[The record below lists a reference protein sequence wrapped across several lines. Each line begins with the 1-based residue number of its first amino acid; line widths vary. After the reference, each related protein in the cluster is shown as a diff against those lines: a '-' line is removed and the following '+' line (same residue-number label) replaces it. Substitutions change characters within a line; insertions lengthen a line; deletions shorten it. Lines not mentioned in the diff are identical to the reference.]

1 MGKRRLIDVEL
12 VAKVEEKACGLAR
25 ETAGAGEGKVGCDQ
39 EIVDSIVVD
48 LAGDC
53 LVVAGG
59 AIVSEDG
66 SLVGGGPHETEDGSV
81 ERRVGGAQVVEGK
94 VVLGGGKYFC
104 QVEMRVG
111 GVADSD
117 NRARNKLCRRDEVVV
132 RWWWVFRGAKGA
144 NVDNGALEGPF

>member
-12 VAKVEEKACGLAR
+12 VAKVEEKACRLAR

-39 EIVDSIVVD
+39 EIVDIVVVD

-66 SLVGGGPHETEDGSV
+66 SLVGGGPH
-81 ERRVGGAQVVEGK
+81 
-94 VVLGGGKYFC
+94 
-104 QVEMRVG
+104 
-111 GVADSD
+111 
-117 NRARNKLCRRDEVVV
+117 
-132 RWWWVFRGAKGA
+132 
-144 NVDNGALEGPF
+144 

>member
-1 MGKRRLIDVEL
+1 MEL
-12 VAKVEEKACGLAR
+12 VAKVEEKACRLAR
-25 ETAGAGEGKVGCDQ
+25 ETAGAGEGKVRCDQ
-39 EIVDSIVVD
+39 EIVDIIVVD

-66 SLVGGGPHETEDGSV
+66 SLVGGGPHEAEDGGV
-81 ERRVGGAQVVEGK
+81 DRRVGCAKVMKGK
-94 VVLGGGKYFC
+94 VCLGVGEHFC
-104 QVEMRVG
+104 QVKLRVG

-132 RWWWVFRGAKGA
+132 RWWWVFRGAERA
-144 NVDNGALEGPF
+144 NVDNGALESPF